1 MAPAVLVLVFRNI
14 LMFAPALTLVL
25 VMAIVIPVIVPVNND
40 HLLIEAVAVP
50 GITDPVIF
58 KPPVCIGFF
67 QHNFVPGVQVIM

>member
-1 MAPAVLVLVFRNI
+1 MLVLVFRNI

-40 HLLIEAVAVP
+40 HLLIEAVAVR